1 MCLGTLNPARIIF
14 ISEDSRFMFLWT
26 GCVWNSRHG
35 SQKGFSQ
42 ALAGS
47 LQRDFHWVG
56 VPRTDRAHY
65 FKGKLRNES
74 ISPLLE
80 DLAKSKILPSRVPA
94 LLICLQ
100 DAWQVYEAEESSCS
114 IIMLAVLVLGVQGL
128 CCTYMPLYR
137 PCKAELRELDDAGGR
152 AACFAPWTTNWMY
165 YHNHTPQ
172 LCPVRALNMT
182 LF

>member
-26 GCVWNSRHG
+26 GCVWNSGHG

-47 LQRDFHWVG
+47 LRRDFHWVG

-74 ISPLLE
+74 ISPSTQTLGRVWNPSLARSCCA
-80 DLAKSKILPSRVPA
+80 DLAARCLTRVNAAGKSSRS
-94 LLICLQ
+94 L
-100 DAWQVYEAEESSCS
+100 
-114 IIMLAVLVLGVQGL
+114 MLAILVLGVQGQ
-128 CCTYMPLYR
+128 CYVCMPVYR
-137 PCKAELRELDDAGGR
+137 SSKAELRELNDDAGGMGG
-152 AACFAPWTTNWMY
+152 CFAPLPSKKLSML
-165 YHNHTPQ
+165 P
-172 LCPVRALNMT
+172 
-182 LF
+182 